1 MKISY
6 GHKKNVQPKKKTLAD
21 VRNEHARAEKKKAA
35 ERTAQKAQTNQ
46 TAPVGQP
53 KQENVSLFDKAPKQ
67 GQVKEKVVPTE
78 AQIEAQKAR
87 REAQAAAKE
96 ARKNK
101 SGGKTVKGKNG
112 YESVQITPE
121 NVAKKQARRAE
132 QAAQQK
138 AKAQNR
144 FGGKTIFDKAKGEY
158 VAKPASEVKAE
169 HLAKEAKKVKGSRF
183 NFSGLGKYAK
193 KGGKIGL
200 ALGLAAGVVAL
211 AKWGYDKFFGSDSSQ
226 ETNPDV
232 KADVPTGD
240 KKSPAQKPATPT
252 PATKTPEDKK
262 TEDKKPEDKKAEGKQ
277 KTEKP
282 KTKSNAPVKTPVAVP
297 PPKTEEPEETGNVK
311 GSDKADES
319 GKTDKTDKTD
329 KNPETKVEAGE
340 VHKVKLG
347 DNVWNIAKKHL
358 KEQNGVKPTN
368 AEILK
373 HTKEIMELNGLEFEA
388 DEKLVII
395 KPGQE
400 LKLTA

>member
-6 GHKKNVQPKKKTLAD
+6 GHKKNVQKKQKTLAD
-21 VRNEHARAEKKKAA
+21 VRNERARAEKA
-35 ERTAQKAQTNQ
+35 AQKAKNKPI
-46 TAPVGQP
+46 PVGQHQESSP
-53 KQENVSLFDKAPKQ
+53 KTPEAVTPQ
-67 GQVKEKVVPTE
+67 QVDAEVQAQRLEAKKVRR
-78 AQIEAQKAR
+78 EAQKA
-87 REAQAAAKE
+87 EKE
-96 ARKNK
+96 ARK
-101 SGGKTVKGKNG
+101 
-112 YESVQITPE
+112 
-121 NVAKKQARRAE
+121 
-132 QAAQQK
+132 
-138 AKAQNR
+138 QNR

-297 PPKTEEPEETGNVK
+297 PTKTEEPEETGNVK

-319 GKTDKTDKTD
+319 GKTDKTD

-388 DEKLVII
+388 DGKLVII
-395 KPGQE
+395 KQGQE

>member
-21 VRNEHARAEKKKAA
+21 VRNERARAEKKKAA
-35 ERTAQKAQTNQ
+35 ERAAQKAQTNQ

-78 AQIEAQKAR
+78 AQIEAKKVR
-87 REAQAAAKE
+87 REAQKAEKE
-96 ARKNK
+96 ARK
-101 SGGKTVKGKNG
+101 
-112 YESVQITPE
+112 
-121 NVAKKQARRAE
+121 
-132 QAAQQK
+132 
-138 AKAQNR
+138 QNR

-169 HLAKEAKKVKGSRF
+169 HFAKEAKKVKGSRF

-262 TEDKKPEDKKAEGKQ
+262 TEDKKPEDKKPEDKKAEGKQ

-297 PPKTEEPEETGNVK
+297 PTKTEEPEETGNVK
-311 GSDKADES
+311 GADKADES

>member
-21 VRNEHARAEKKKAA
+21 VRNERARAEKA
-35 ERTAQKAQTNQ
+35 AQKAKNKPI
-46 TAPVGQP
+46 PVGQHQESSP
-53 KQENVSLFDKAPKQ
+53 KTPEAVTPQ
-67 GQVKEKVVPTE
+67 QVDAEVQAQRLEAKKVRR
-78 AQIEAQKAR
+78 EAQKA
-87 REAQAAAKE
+87 EKE
-96 ARKNK
+96 ARK
-101 SGGKTVKGKNG
+101 
-112 YESVQITPE
+112 
-121 NVAKKQARRAE
+121 
-132 QAAQQK
+132 
-138 AKAQNR
+138 QNR

-262 TEDKKPEDKKAEGKQ
+262 TEDKKAEGKQ

-297 PPKTEEPEETGNVK
+297 SPKTEEPEETGNVK

-388 DEKLVII
+388 DGKLVII
-395 KPGQE
+395 KQGQE

>member
-21 VRNEHARAEKKKAA
+21 VRNERARAEKKKAA
-35 ERTAQKAQTNQ
+35 ERAVQKAKNKPI
-46 TAPVGQP
+46 PVGQHQESSP
-53 KQENVSLFDKAPKQ
+53 KTPEAVTPQ
-67 GQVKEKVVPTE
+67 QVDAEVQAQRLEAKKVRR
-78 AQIEAQKAR
+78 EAQKA
-87 REAQAAAKE
+87 EKE
-96 ARKNK
+96 ARK
-101 SGGKTVKGKNG
+101 
-112 YESVQITPE
+112 
-121 NVAKKQARRAE
+121 
-132 QAAQQK
+132 
-138 AKAQNR
+138 QNR

-297 PPKTEEPEETGNVK
+297 PTKTEEPEETGNVK

>member
-1 MKISY
+1 M
-6 GHKKNVQPKKKTLAD
+6 
-21 VRNEHARAEKKKAA
+21 
-35 ERTAQKAQTNQ
+35 
-46 TAPVGQP
+46 
-53 KQENVSLFDKAPKQ
+53 
-67 GQVKEKVVPTE
+67 
-78 AQIEAQKAR
+78 
-87 REAQAAAKE
+87 
-96 ARKNK
+96 
-101 SGGKTVKGKNG
+101 
-112 YESVQITPE
+112 
-121 NVAKKQARRAE
+121 
-132 QAAQQK
+132 
-138 AKAQNR
+138 
-144 FGGKTIFDKAKGEY
+144 
-158 VAKPASEVKAE
+158 
-169 HLAKEAKKVKGSRF
+169 AKEAKKVKGSRF

-297 PPKTEEPEETGNVK
+297 PTKTEEPEETGNVK
-311 GSDKADES
+311 GADKADES

-329 KNPETKVEAGE
+329 KNPETKVKAGE

-388 DEKLVII
+388 DGKLVII
-395 KPGQE
+395 KQGQE

>member
-21 VRNEHARAEKKKAA
+21 VRNERARAEKKKAA

-78 AQIEAQKAR
+78 AQIEAKKVR
-87 REAQAAAKE
+87 REAQKAEKE
-96 ARKNK
+96 ARK
-101 SGGKTVKGKNG
+101 
-112 YESVQITPE
+112 
-121 NVAKKQARRAE
+121 
-132 QAAQQK
+132 
-138 AKAQNR
+138 QNR
-144 FGGKTIFDKAKGEY
+144 FGGKKIFDKAKGEY

-183 NFSGLGKYAK
+183 NISGLGKYAK

-200 ALGLAAGVVAL
+200 AIGLLAGVAAL
-211 AKWGYDKFFGSDSSQ
+211 AKWGYDKFFGSDDSK

-232 KADVPTGD
+232 KADAPTDD
-240 KKSPAQKPATPT
+240 KKAPAQKPATPT
-252 PATKTPEDKK
+252 PAAETPEDKTPVDKKPEDKK
-262 TEDKKPEDKKAEGKQ
+262 TEDKKADGGQ

-282 KTKSNAPVKTPVAVP
+282 KAKSKAPVKTPVAVP
-297 PPKTEEPEETGNVK
+297 SPKTEEPEETEETEET
-311 GSDKADES
+311 DKAKEP
-319 GKTDKTDKTD
+319 DKTDKKADKSEETGKVQDTD
-329 KNPETKVEAGE
+329 KTSETKAVVGG

-347 DNVWNIAKKHL
+347 DNVWNIAKNHL

-373 HTKEIMELNGLEFEA
+373 HTKEIMDLNNLEFEA
-388 DEKLVII
+388 DGKLVII

>member
-6 GHKKNVQPKKKTLAD
+6 GHKKNVQSKKKTLAD
-21 VRNEHARAEKKKAA
+21 VRNERARAEKKKAA
-35 ERTAQKAQTNQ
+35 ERAAQKAKNKPI
-46 TAPVGQP
+46 PVGQHQESSP
-53 KQENVSLFDKAPKQ
+53 KTPEAVTPQ
-67 GQVKEKVVPTE
+67 QVDAEVQAQRLEAKKVRR
-78 AQIEAQKAR
+78 EAQKA
-87 REAQAAAKE
+87 EKE
-96 ARKNK
+96 ARK
-101 SGGKTVKGKNG
+101 
-112 YESVQITPE
+112 
-121 NVAKKQARRAE
+121 
-132 QAAQQK
+132 
-138 AKAQNR
+138 QNR

-297 PPKTEEPEETGNVK
+297 PTKTEEPEETGNVK

>member
-21 VRNEHARAEKKKAA
+21 VRNERARAEKKKAA

-53 KQENVSLFDKAPKQ
+53 KQENVSLFNKAPKQ

-78 AQIEAQKAR
+78 AQIEAKKVR
-87 REAQAAAKE
+87 REAQKTEKE
-96 ARKNK
+96 ARK
-101 SGGKTVKGKNG
+101 
-112 YESVQITPE
+112 
-121 NVAKKQARRAE
+121 
-132 QAAQQK
+132 
-138 AKAQNR
+138 QNR

-297 PPKTEEPEETGNVK
+297 PTKTEEPEETGNVK

>member
-21 VRNEHARAEKKKAA
+21 VRNERARAEKKKAA
-35 ERTAQKAQTNQ
+35 ERAAQKAKNKPI
-46 TAPVGQP
+46 PVGQHQESSP
-53 KQENVSLFDKAPKQ
+53 K
-67 GQVKEKVVPTE
+67 
-78 AQIEAQKAR
+78 
-87 REAQAAAKE
+87 
-96 ARKNK
+96 
-101 SGGKTVKGKNG
+101 
-112 YESVQITPE
+112 TPE
-121 NVAKKQARRAE
+121 AVTPQQVDAEVQAQR
-132 QAAQQK
+132 
-138 AKAQNR
+138 
-144 FGGKTIFDKAKGEY
+144 
-158 VAKPASEVKAE
+158 
-169 HLAKEAKKVKGSRF
+169 LEAKKVKGSRF

-297 PPKTEEPEETGNVK
+297 SPKTEEPEETGNVK

-329 KNPETKVEAGE
+329 KNPETKVETGE

>member
-21 VRNEHARAEKKKAA
+21 VRNERARAEKA
-35 ERTAQKAQTNQ
+35 AQKAKNKPI
-46 TAPVGQP
+46 PVGQHQESSP
-53 KQENVSLFDKAPKQ
+53 KTPEAVTPQ
-67 GQVKEKVVPTE
+67 QVDAEVQAQRLEAKKVRR
-78 AQIEAQKAR
+78 EAQKA
-87 REAQAAAKE
+87 EKE
-96 ARKNK
+96 ARK
-101 SGGKTVKGKNG
+101 
-112 YESVQITPE
+112 
-121 NVAKKQARRAE
+121 
-132 QAAQQK
+132 
-138 AKAQNR
+138 QNR

-262 TEDKKPEDKKAEGKQ
+262 TE
-277 KTEKP
+277 KP

-297 PPKTEEPEETGNVK
+297 PTKTEEPEETGNVK

-319 GKTDKTDKTD
+319 GKTDKTDKID

-388 DEKLVII
+388 DGKLVII
-395 KPGQE
+395 KQGQE

>member
-6 GHKKNVQPKKKTLAD
+6 GHKKNVQKKQKTLAD
-21 VRNEHARAEKKKAA
+21 VRNERARAEKA
-35 ERTAQKAQTNQ
+35 AQKAKNKPI
-46 TAPVGQP
+46 PVGQHQESSP
-53 KQENVSLFDKAPKQ
+53 KTPEAVTPQ
-67 GQVKEKVVPTE
+67 QVDAEVQAQRLEAKKVRR
-78 AQIEAQKAR
+78 EAQKA
-87 REAQAAAKE
+87 EKE
-96 ARKNK
+96 ARK
-101 SGGKTVKGKNG
+101 
-112 YESVQITPE
+112 
-121 NVAKKQARRAE
+121 
-132 QAAQQK
+132 
-138 AKAQNR
+138 QNR

-297 PPKTEEPEETGNVK
+297 SPKTEEPEETGNVK

-329 KNPETKVEAGE
+329 KNPETKVETGE

-388 DEKLVII
+388 DGKLVII
-395 KPGQE
+395 KEGQE

>member
-1 MKISY
+1 M
-6 GHKKNVQPKKKTLAD
+6 
-21 VRNEHARAEKKKAA
+21 
-35 ERTAQKAQTNQ
+35 
-46 TAPVGQP
+46 
-53 KQENVSLFDKAPKQ
+53 
-67 GQVKEKVVPTE
+67 
-78 AQIEAQKAR
+78 
-87 REAQAAAKE
+87 
-96 ARKNK
+96 
-101 SGGKTVKGKNG
+101 
-112 YESVQITPE
+112 
-121 NVAKKQARRAE
+121 
-132 QAAQQK
+132 
-138 AKAQNR
+138 
-144 FGGKTIFDKAKGEY
+144 
-158 VAKPASEVKAE
+158 
-169 HLAKEAKKVKGSRF
+169 AKEAKKVKGSRF

-297 PPKTEEPEETGNVK
+297 SPKTEEPEETGNVK

-358 KEQNGVKPTN
+358 KEQKGVKPTN

>member
-6 GHKKNVQPKKKTLAD
+6 GHKKNVQKKQKTLAD
-21 VRNEHARAEKKKAA
+21 VRNERARAEKA
-35 ERTAQKAQTNQ
+35 AQKAKNKPI
-46 TAPVGQP
+46 PVGQHQESSP
-53 KQENVSLFDKAPKQ
+53 KTPEAVTPQ
-67 GQVKEKVVPTE
+67 QVDAEVQAQRLEAKKVRR
-78 AQIEAQKAR
+78 EAQKA
-87 REAQAAAKE
+87 EKE
-96 ARKNK
+96 ARK
-101 SGGKTVKGKNG
+101 
-112 YESVQITPE
+112 
-121 NVAKKQARRAE
+121 
-132 QAAQQK
+132 
-138 AKAQNR
+138 QNR

-262 TEDKKPEDKKAEGKQ
+262 TEDKKPEDKKAESKQ

-319 GKTDKTDKTD
+319 GKTDKTDKID

-388 DEKLVII
+388 DGKLVII
-395 KPGQE
+395 KQGQE

>member
-1 MKISY
+1 M
-6 GHKKNVQPKKKTLAD
+6 V
-21 VRNEHARAEKKKAA
+21 
-35 ERTAQKAQTNQ
+35 
-46 TAPVGQP
+46 
-53 KQENVSLFDKAPKQ
+53 
-67 GQVKEKVVPTE
+67 
-78 AQIEAQKAR
+78 
-87 REAQAAAKE
+87 
-96 ARKNK
+96 
-101 SGGKTVKGKNG
+101 
-112 YESVQITPE
+112 
-121 NVAKKQARRAE
+121 
-132 QAAQQK
+132 
-138 AKAQNR
+138 
-144 FGGKTIFDKAKGEY
+144 
-158 VAKPASEVKAE
+158 
-169 HLAKEAKKVKGSRF
+169 KEAKKVKGSRF

-240 KKSPAQKPATPT
+240 NKSPAQKPATPT

-297 PPKTEEPEETGNVK
+297 PTKTEEPEETGNVK

-319 GKTDKTDKTD
+319 GKTDKTD

>member
-6 GHKKNVQPKKKTLAD
+6 GHKKNVQKKQKTLAD
-21 VRNEHARAEKKKAA
+21 VRNERARAEKA
-35 ERTAQKAQTNQ
+35 AQKAKNKPI
-46 TAPVGQP
+46 PVGQHQESSP
-53 KQENVSLFDKAPKQ
+53 KTPEAVTPQ
-67 GQVKEKVVPTE
+67 QVDAEVQAQRLEAKKVRR
-78 AQIEAQKAR
+78 EAQKA
-87 REAQAAAKE
+87 EKE
-96 ARKNK
+96 ARK
-101 SGGKTVKGKNG
+101 
-112 YESVQITPE
+112 
-121 NVAKKQARRAE
+121 
-132 QAAQQK
+132 
-138 AKAQNR
+138 QNR

-297 PPKTEEPEETGNVK
+297 PTKTEEPEET
-311 GSDKADES
+311 

-388 DEKLVII
+388 DGKLVII
-395 KPGQE
+395 KQGQE

>member
-21 VRNEHARAEKKKAA
+21 VRNERARAEKKKAA
-35 ERTAQKAQTNQ
+35 ERTAQKAKNKPI
-46 TAPVGQP
+46 PVGQHQESSP
-53 KQENVSLFDKAPKQ
+53 KTPEAVTPQ
-67 GQVKEKVVPTE
+67 QVDAEVQAQRLEAKKVRR
-78 AQIEAQKAR
+78 EAQKA
-87 REAQAAAKE
+87 EKE
-96 ARKNK
+96 ARK
-101 SGGKTVKGKNG
+101 
-112 YESVQITPE
+112 
-121 NVAKKQARRAE
+121 
-132 QAAQQK
+132 
-138 AKAQNR
+138 QNR

-226 ETNPDV
+226 ETNP
-232 KADVPTGD
+232 
-240 KKSPAQKPATPT
+240 ATPT

-262 TEDKKPEDKKAEGKQ
+262 TEDKKPEDKKPEDKKAEGKQ

-297 PPKTEEPEETGNVK
+297 QPKTEEPEETGNVK

-319 GKTDKTDKTD
+319 GKTDKTDK
-329 KNPETKVEAGE
+329 NPETKVEAGE
-340 VHKVKLG
+340 VRKVKLG

-388 DEKLVII
+388 DGKLVII

>member
-6 GHKKNVQPKKKTLAD
+6 GHKKNVQPKKKT
-21 VRNEHARAEKKKAA
+21 A
-35 ERTAQKAQTNQ
+35 ERAAQKAKNKPI
-46 TAPVGQP
+46 PVGQHQESSP
-53 KQENVSLFDKAPKQ
+53 KTPEAVTPQ
-67 GQVKEKVVPTE
+67 QVDAEVQAQRLEAKKVRR
-78 AQIEAQKAR
+78 EAQKA
-87 REAQAAAKE
+87 EKE
-96 ARKNK
+96 ARK
-101 SGGKTVKGKNG
+101 
-112 YESVQITPE
+112 
-121 NVAKKQARRAE
+121 
-132 QAAQQK
+132 
-138 AKAQNR
+138 QNR

-297 PPKTEEPEETGNVK
+297 PTKTEEPEETGNVK

-329 KNPETKVEAGE
+329 KNPETKVETGE

>member
-21 VRNEHARAEKKKAA
+21 VRNEHARAEKA
-35 ERTAQKAQTNQ
+35 AQKAKNKPI
-46 TAPVGQP
+46 PVGQHQESSP
-53 KQENVSLFDKAPKQ
+53 KTPEAVTPQ
-67 GQVKEKVVPTE
+67 QVDAEVQ
-78 AQIEAQKAR
+78 AQRLEAQKAR

-297 PPKTEEPEETGNVK
+297 PTKTEEPEETGNVK

-329 KNPETKVEAGE
+329 KNPEAKVEAGE

>member
-6 GHKKNVQPKKKTLAD
+6 GHKKNVQKKQKTLAD
-21 VRNEHARAEKKKAA
+21 VRNERARAEKA
-35 ERTAQKAQTNQ
+35 AQKAKNKPI
-46 TAPVGQP
+46 PVGQHQESSP
-53 KQENVSLFDKAPKQ
+53 KTPEAVTPQ
-67 GQVKEKVVPTE
+67 QVDAEVQAQRLEAKKVRR
-78 AQIEAQKAR
+78 EAQKA
-87 REAQAAAKE
+87 EKE
-96 ARKNK
+96 ARK
-101 SGGKTVKGKNG
+101 
-112 YESVQITPE
+112 
-121 NVAKKQARRAE
+121 
-132 QAAQQK
+132 
-138 AKAQNR
+138 QNR

-262 TEDKKPEDKKAEGKQ
+262 TEDKKPEDKKSEGKQ

-297 PPKTEEPEETGNVK
+297 PTKTEEPEETGNVK

-319 GKTDKTDKTD
+319 GKTDKTD

>member
-21 VRNEHARAEKKKAA
+21 VRNERARAEKKKAA
-35 ERTAQKAQTNQ
+35 ERTAQKAKNKPI
-46 TAPVGQP
+46 PVGQHQESSP
-53 KQENVSLFDKAPKQ
+53 KTPEAVTPQ
-67 GQVKEKVVPTE
+67 QVDAEVQAQRLEAKKV
-78 AQIEAQKAR
+78 R
-87 REAQAAAKE
+87 REAQK
-96 ARKNK
+96 
-101 SGGKTVKGKNG
+101 
-112 YESVQITPE
+112 
-121 NVAKKQARRAE
+121 
-132 QAAQQK
+132 
-138 AKAQNR
+138 
-144 FGGKTIFDKAKGEY
+144 
-158 VAKPASEVKAE
+158 
-169 HLAKEAKKVKGSRF
+169 
-183 NFSGLGKYAK
+183 AK

-240 KKSPAQKPATPT
+240 KKSPAHKPATPT

-297 PPKTEEPEETGNVK
+297 PTKTEEPEETGNVK

>member
-21 VRNEHARAEKKKAA
+21 VRNERARAEKKKAA
-35 ERTAQKAQTNQ
+35 ERTAQKTKNKPI
-46 TAPVGQP
+46 PVGQHQESSP
-53 KQENVSLFDKAPKQ
+53 KTPEAVTPQ
-67 GQVKEKVVPTE
+67 QVDAEVQAQRLEAKKVRR
-78 AQIEAQKAR
+78 EAQKA
-87 REAQAAAKE
+87 EKE
-96 ARKNK
+96 ARK
-101 SGGKTVKGKNG
+101 
-112 YESVQITPE
+112 
-121 NVAKKQARRAE
+121 
-132 QAAQQK
+132 
-138 AKAQNR
+138 QNR

-240 KKSPAQKPATPT
+240 KKSPAHKPATPT

-262 TEDKKPEDKKAEGKQ
+262 TEDKKPEDKKSEDKKAEGKQ

-297 PPKTEEPEETGNVK
+297 PTKTEEPEETGNVK